1 MTKVKVW
8 VLELGFHSFI
18 PQAHRGI
25 QAQVVQGSLAVILPT
40 GIEEEKAKAMNTSLA
55 ERPVSLICN
64 AEGLRGED
72 SG

>member
-1 MTKVKVW
+1 M
-8 VLELGFHSFI
+8 
-18 PQAHRGI
+18 
-25 QAQVVQGSLAVILPT
+25 VQDSLAVILPA